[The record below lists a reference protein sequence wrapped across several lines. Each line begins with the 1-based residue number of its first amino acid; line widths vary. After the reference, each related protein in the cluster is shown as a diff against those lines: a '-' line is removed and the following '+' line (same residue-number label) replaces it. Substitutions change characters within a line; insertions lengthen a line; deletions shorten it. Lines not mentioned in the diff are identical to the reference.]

1 MFDQFSAQITQI
13 LSMTIGGVSVGT
25 IIAAVIYCIKSIKS
39 IRTDAAKN
47 KIDTDEQL
55 KITKEFIE
63 QSFKNAV
70 LPQKIKLDISSKIE
84 KPIKDGLTK
93 IAETQEEQ
101 LLAIHN
107 ELLLILKILSKFS
120 HTQKLTDEEQ
130 EALKEI
136 TGETSVEEIKL

>member
-1 MFDQFSAQITQI
+1 MFDQFSTQITQI

>member
-1 MFDQFSAQITQI
+1 MFDQFSTQITQI

-39 IRTDAAKN
+39 IRTDAAHD
-47 KIDTDEQL
+47 KIETDKKL
-55 KITKEFIE
+55 KITTDFIE

>member
-1 MFDQFSAQITQI
+1 MFDQFSTQITQI

-55 KITKEFIE
+55 KITKDFIE

>member
-1 MFDQFSAQITQI
+1 MR
-13 LSMTIGGVSVGT
+13 
-25 IIAAVIYCIKSIKS
+25 K
-39 IRTDAAKN
+39 DAAN
-47 KIDTDEQL
+47 DKIETDKKL
-55 KITKEFIE
+55 KITTDVIE

>member
-1 MFDQFSAQITQI
+1 MFDQFSTQITQI

-47 KIDTDEQL
+47 KTDTDEQL
-55 KITKEFIE
+55 KITKDFIE

-101 LLAIHN
+101 LLAIHS

>member
-1 MFDQFSAQITQI
+1 MFDQFSTQITQI

-39 IRTDAAKN
+39 IRKDTAKN
-47 KIDTDEQL
+47 KTDTDEQL
-55 KITKEFIE
+55 KITKDFIE

>member
-1 MFDQFSAQITQI
+1 MFDQFSTQITQI

-55 KITKEFIE
+55 KITKDFIE

-84 KPIKDGLTK
+84 KPIKEGLEK
-93 IAETQEEQ
+93 IGDTQNEQ
-101 LLAIHN
+101 LQIVKQ
-107 ELLLILKILSKFS
+107 ELLLILKILSKFT
-120 HTQKLTDEEQ
+120 HTQKLTEDEQDE
-130 EALKEI
+130 LKEL
-136 TGETSVEEIKL
+136 TGDMVVEEVKL

>member
-1 MFDQFSAQITQI
+1 MFDQFSTQITQI

-39 IRTDAAKN
+39 IRTDAAN
-47 KIDTDEQL
+47 DKIETDKQL
-55 KITKEFIE
+55 KITKDFIE

-130 EALKEI
+130 ETLKEI

>member
-1 MFDQFSAQITQI
+1 MFDQFSTQITQI

-55 KITKEFIE
+55 KITKDFIE

-101 LLAIHN
+101 
-107 ELLLILKILSKFS
+107 
-120 HTQKLTDEEQ
+120 
-130 EALKEI
+130 
-136 TGETSVEEIKL
+136 

>member
-39 IRTDAAKN
+39 MRKDAAN
-47 KIDTDEQL
+47 DKIETDKKL
-55 KITKEFIE
+55 KITTDVIE